1 MQTKKSRVNIIKPFR
16 SLDEIVRATGRSWRT
31 VRKRLEEANC
41 YPLPPSVDRDDILVL
56 MEDGAGPAYTAAEE
70 QKISA
75 RIDALLAK
83 ERACKRGKPEGTR

>member
-1 MQTKKSRVNIIKPFR
+1 MASTSFK

-31 VRKRLEEANC
+31 VRKRLEEAQC
-41 YPLPPSVDRDDILVL
+41 YPLPLDIDRGDILVL

-83 ERACKRGKPEGTR
+83 ERAGQK